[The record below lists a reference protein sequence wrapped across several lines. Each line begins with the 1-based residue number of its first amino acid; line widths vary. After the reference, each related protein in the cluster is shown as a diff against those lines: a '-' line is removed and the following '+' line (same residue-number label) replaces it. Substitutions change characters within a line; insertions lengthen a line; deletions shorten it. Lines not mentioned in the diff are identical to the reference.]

1 MNIRK
6 SRNFISPFIMT
17 TALLTTA
24 TMSGATIYKGWNL
37 LGSGNSSI
45 ELSNSFSQNQD
56 ISYVWTYK
64 NGSWSVYGNTNLAK
78 QNISDKNI
86 TTISSIPA
94 QSGFW
99 VKNEGSNNIE
109 LNLSTS
115 STVANSN
122 DIVLSKDWNLLSAT
136 NKIDLTKSF
145 GSNSNISIIWTYDN
159 RTQSWGAYSNNN
171 LIKDTIKIQHQRSV
185 SYVENGS
192 AYWVLNNGSEVN
204 IKTEDYKLIQEINTT
219 KLLLKGSS
227 VCADGGKIVTT
238 QKYVDLVLD
247 SETNTTLCG
256 LNEVKISTGTYT
268 DANGS
273 ICQNYNN
280 IVSFIDN
287 EIAYNY
293 TSNSCPCINCS
304 VGTLL
309 ISIADANSSGCS
321 FGGKSQVTDVNG
333 SLYKENNCYSYTEY
347 LTQNNYQE
355 FANEFNQTVQINDP
369 ICSLGGIKTTLVK
382 SVGSYAGENNISVD
396 INYVCNTTTSIALN
410 KGLMPVTT
418 SIETNLSKGDTQCF
432 YGGKSTEFITKLDN
446 LETNRWTNIEC
457 YSYATYS
464 RDQNIGTIIEAN
476 ITLPVGDETCLNG
489 GIETK
494 FTQKIGTLKDGADIN
509 KTWSQISCNLETV
522 KKALSKTSIAD
533 EVSFVVSPE
542 LQTRQISNN
551 LVLIETHDLP
561 SAVITIDK
569 NNTVENIIDDISNDI
584 KKSSNGKIT
593 EVSTQKSNNCDNSVA
608 TELTILNTEKTDSK
622 IILNDILKVILGTSN
637 ISINSNTTTL
647 ADFFKARIVLTEVN
661 GKLFASVSVID
672 NSLYGELSGKMK
684 NITSCN
690 NFQKKEYSVLN
701 HSQTFESNGS
711 KINANVL
718 FVIDDSGSMSDDQNA
733 VKQAITDFGNEFEK
747 ANLGFRAGIITT
759 GEGIKN
765 TTLQSNNYN
774 NYGYYGYY
782 YYNIDTAN
790 EVLLTTGVIEN
801 NLSLLKEKSIVG
813 IYGSGTE
820 TAIFNSEYTLSQG
833 GLARTKFDIN
843 DSSQMSVIIISDEPS
858 QYIDRSGGK
867 VFDPKNNIFV
877 SNNWKVHV
885 IVAPEDTSSLYG
897 SYYSSWYGPG
907 QYDDLADATGG
918 IVGNINNK
926 NPQNK
931 LDFSDIMS
939 KIASGI
945 SGDTVGIKLE
955 KDSVIVSTISV
966 KLNGTILNM
975 SETNGWRYEDGS
987 NSIVI
992 VGTKL
997 QAGDKLEI
1005 SFSYTKKAEI
1015 I

>member
-1 MNIRK
+1 
-6 SRNFISPFIMT
+6 
-17 TALLTTA
+17 
-24 TMSGATIYKGWNL
+24 
-37 LGSGNSSI
+37 
-45 ELSNSFSQNQD
+45 
-56 ISYVWTYK
+56 
-64 NGSWSVYGNTNLAK
+64 
-78 QNISDKNI
+78 
-86 TTISSIPA
+86 
-94 QSGFW
+94 
-99 VKNEGSNNIE
+99 
-109 LNLSTS
+109 
-115 STVANSN
+115 
-122 DIVLSKDWNLLSAT
+122 
-136 NKIDLTKSF
+136 
-145 GSNSNISIIWTYDN
+145 
-159 RTQSWGAYSNNN
+159 
-171 LIKDTIKIQHQRSV
+171 
-185 SYVENGS
+185 
-192 AYWVLNNGSEVN
+192 
-204 IKTEDYKLIQEINTT
+204 
-219 KLLLKGSS
+219 
-227 VCADGGKIVTT
+227 
-238 QKYVDLVLD
+238 
-247 SETNTTLCG
+247 
-256 LNEVKISTGTYT
+256 
-268 DANGS
+268 
-273 ICQNYNN
+273 
-280 IVSFIDN
+280 
-287 EIAYNY
+287 
-293 TSNSCPCINCS
+293 
-304 VGTLL
+304 
-309 ISIADANSSGCS
+309 
-321 FGGKSQVTDVNG
+321 
-333 SLYKENNCYSYTEY
+333 
-347 LTQNNYQE
+347 
-355 FANEFNQTVQINDP
+355 
-369 ICSLGGIKTTLVK
+369 
-382 SVGSYAGENNISVD
+382 
-396 INYVCNTTTSIALN
+396 
-410 KGLMPVTT
+410 
-418 SIETNLSKGDTQCF
+418 
-432 YGGKSTEFITKLDN
+432 
-446 LETNRWTNIEC
+446 
-457 YSYATYS
+457 
-464 RDQNIGTIIEAN
+464 
-476 ITLPVGDETCLNG
+476 
-489 GIETK
+489 
-494 FTQKIGTLKDGADIN
+494 
-509 KTWSQISCNLETV
+509 
-522 KKALSKTSIAD
+522 
-533 EVSFVVSPE
+533 
-542 LQTRQISNN
+542 
-551 LVLIETHDLP
+551 
-561 SAVITIDK
+561 
-569 NNTVENIIDDISNDI
+569 
-584 KKSSNGKIT
+584 
-593 EVSTQKSNNCDNSVA
+593 
-608 TELTILNTEKTDSK
+608 
-622 IILNDILKVILGTSN
+622 
-637 ISINSNTTTL
+637 
-647 ADFFKARIVLTEVN
+647 
-661 GKLFASVSVID
+661 
-672 NSLYGELSGKMK
+672 
-684 NITSCN
+684 
-690 NFQKKEYSVLN
+690 
-701 HSQTFESNGS
+701 
-711 KINANVL
+711 
-718 FVIDDSGSMSDDQNA
+718 MSDDQNA